1 MENKKLKKL
10 CFLNRQPTLFRH
22 GCPAMTILPA
32 DNNDDETIS
41 ISPLSLEP
49 LNADFDGDT
58 VALYICH
65 DEDSIKEIDQ
75 KAFLKRYV
83 HYDGSDMML
92 STLRHEALYA
102 AYILTNSKID
112 NQYNNIIVGS
122 LKNLPEDFDLYNNL
136 NFGVEFKNKK
146 IYSYGLS
153 LFNKWCGFDN
163 IVIDFPILKKKTHTI
178 SQILYDYH
186 NDTYY
191 DFLTDLEKKLLFF
204 ITCYHKTPTLNINE
218 MLSVLPQNI
227 QRLFKKLPNNH
238 PEIGFY
244 INKILVKKCLDQFDH
259 NAQLYNLYK
268 SGSRFS
274 QTQLARSVI
283 NIGYCANS
291 DNDIVP
297 TPVNT
302 NLISGLTEEQ
312 FFAGADGTRKGIS
325 DNAKSTPESG
335 YLERS
340 LVMLLSP
347 LEIVEEDCFSLD
359 GIHTI
364 IMSDEHGD
372 TLINKYFKDP
382 NIDEPWKLFEK
393 EHIKMY
399 INKQIIVRSPITCQT
414 PNFRM
419 CQKCFG
425 EKKFSTK
432 YLGITAGQILAE
444 RLTQLTM
451 RTFHESGSA
460 NLNPKPEFEKFLEDH
475 LLDIYSSEERII
487 LTFDTNIFPEMELP
501 HGFITNNHTSMI
513 FNILQK
519 PVSNNDSIAIL
530 NKIKDLLKIQK
541 HGIKHPQEYYQRMM
555 SLILTVG
562 KPYSSFVEMLFT
574 NMFIVEDVPN
584 MRFWRYNPSEP
595 IIEKFGDKTM
605 AKKLSNLLGFLFQP
619 NKDTIDELDNLE
631 NMDVTENMSIYEKI
645 FLENS

>member
-1 MENKKLKKL
+1 MENKELKKL

-22 GCPAMTILPA
+22 GCPGMTIIPA

-41 ISPLSLEP
+41 LSPLALEP

-65 DEDSIKEIDQ
+65 DEDSLNEMNE

-112 NQYNNIIVGS
+112 NNYKNIIVGS
-122 LKNLPEDFDLYNNL
+122 LKNLPEEFDLYNNL
-136 NFGVEFKNKK
+136 NFGVELKNNK
-146 IYSYGLS
+146 IYSYGLC
-153 LFNKWCGFDN
+153 LFNKWCGFN
-163 IVIDFPILKKKTHTI
+163 EIIIDYPIMKKKTHTV

-186 NDTYY
+186 KDNYY
-191 DFLTDLEKKLLFF
+191 DFLTDLEKKLFFF
-204 ITCYHKTPTLNINE
+204 ITCYHKSPTLNINE
-218 MLSVLPQNI
+218 MLEVLPPDI
-227 QRLFKKLPNNH
+227 QKLFQKLPNNH
-238 PEIGFY
+238 PEIGY
-244 INKILVKKCLDQFDH
+244 YVNKMLVKKCLDKFNHD
-259 NAQLYNLYK
+259 AQLYNLYK

-274 QTQLARSVI
+274 ETQLARSVI

-291 DNDIVP
+291 DNDIVA

-302 NLISGLTEEQ
+302 NLISGLTEKQ

-325 DNAKSTPESG
+325 DNAKSTPDSG

-340 LVMLLSP
+340 LVMILSP
-347 LEIVEEDCFSLD
+347 LEVVEDDCFSLD
-359 GIHTI
+359 GINTI
-364 IMSDEHGD
+364 IMSQEHGE
-372 TLINKYFKDP
+372 TLIGKYFKDP

-393 EHIKMY
+393 EHIKTN
-399 INKQIIVRSPITCQT
+399 INKQIIIRSPITCQT

-460 NLNPKPEFEKFLEDH
+460 NLNEKPDFELFLKNHLIDIQNSDDYIVLEFNTD
-475 LLDIYSSEERII
+475 
-487 LTFDTNIFPEMELP
+487 NFPEMELP
-501 HGFITNNHTSMI
+501 HGFNDYYDNKMI
-513 FNILQK
+513 FNVLKK
-519 PVSNNDSIAIL
+519 PVNNNDSIAIL

-541 HGIKHPQEYYQRMM
+541 NNIGHPQDYYQKMM
-555 SLILTVG
+555 TLILTVG
-562 KPYSSFVEMLFT
+562 KPYSSFVEMLFA
-574 NMFIVEDVPN
+574 NMFIVEDYPN
-584 MRFWRYNPSEP
+584 MRFWRYNTSEP

-605 AKKLSNLLGFLFQP
+605 AKKLSGLLGFLFQP
-619 NKDTIDELDNLE
+619 NVDTIEKLDSLE
-631 NMDVTENMSIYEKI
+631 TMEVNDDMSIYEKI